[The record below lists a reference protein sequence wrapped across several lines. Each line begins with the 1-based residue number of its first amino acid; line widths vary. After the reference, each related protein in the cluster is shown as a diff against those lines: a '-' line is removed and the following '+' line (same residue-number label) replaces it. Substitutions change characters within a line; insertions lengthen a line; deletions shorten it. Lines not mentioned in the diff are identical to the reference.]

1 MFLYRAISFPL
12 LLALLAAVVYWPAGG
27 PWIYTFVASGAIAA
41 VLFEC
46 CRMVEKC
53 GAPTLPK
60 TTALLGGLLF
70 LGYLASNTLLI
81 SGQLE
86 TAQFLL
92 KLELLVLV
100 FTAFGGWF
108 LLLFG
113 RERRKELMLRAAVSL
128 GVLVLIGF
136 SMYTVTVVYFNRSV
150 PFGPVPLNVGA
161 RQFLFL
167 ILVTKAMD
175 TGGYIFGMLSGRWM
189 KNGNHKIC
197 PSISPKKS
205 WEGTIGGLL
214 FSVGVSLIFWKIYAD
229 APFCRMPFQNLG
241 TSIWWYITAGVVLGI
256 GSLAGDLTESA
267 LKRSA
272 GVKDSGAIIP
282 GMGGVF
288 DVLDSFIYNGVLF
301 IVLGMCKF
309 NG

>member
-12 LLALLAAVVYWPAGG
+12 LLALLAAVVYWRAGG
-27 PWIYTFVASGAIAA
+27 PWFFTIVASGAIAA
-41 VLFEC
+41 TLHEC
-46 CRMVEKC
+46 CKLVEKC
-53 GAPTLPK
+53 GAPALPK

-70 LGYLASNTLLI
+70 LGYLAARTLLNI
-81 SGQLE
+81 GQVE
-86 TAQFLL
+86 MAQLLMKFEFLL
-92 KLELLVLV
+92 LV
-100 FTAFGGWF
+100 FTVFGGWF
-108 LLLFG
+108 LVLFG
-113 RERRKELMLRAAVSL
+113 RERRKELLLRAAASL
-128 GVLVLIGF
+128 GVLVLIGS
-136 SMYTVTVVYFNRSV
+136 SMFAVVSVYFNRTV
-150 PFGPVPLNVGA
+150 PLGPVPLNIGA
-161 RQFLFL
+161 RQLLFL

-205 WEGTIGGLL
+205 WEGTVGGLL
-214 FSVGVSLIFWKIYAD
+214 FSVGVSLIFWKIYAE

-288 DVLDSFIYNGVLF
+288 DVLDSFIYNGALF
-301 IVLGMCKF
+301 IVLGMWKI
-309 NG
+309 N

>member
-100 FTAFGGWF
+100 FTAFGGSAAA
-108 LLLFG
+108 LAVFG
-113 RERRKELMLRAAVSL
+113 ADNLVIPAM
-128 GVLVLIGF
+128 VLVLIGF

-214 FSVGVSLIFWKIYAD
+214 FSVGVSLIFWKIYAE